1 MVQNLKT
8 QNLSFCTTNG
18 IDHNLSAPRTPQQNG
33 VVERKNRTL
42 EDNARTML
50 ITSKLPQFIGQGP

>member
-42 EDNARTML
+42 EDIARTML
-50 ITSKLPQFIGQGP
+50 IASNLPQF